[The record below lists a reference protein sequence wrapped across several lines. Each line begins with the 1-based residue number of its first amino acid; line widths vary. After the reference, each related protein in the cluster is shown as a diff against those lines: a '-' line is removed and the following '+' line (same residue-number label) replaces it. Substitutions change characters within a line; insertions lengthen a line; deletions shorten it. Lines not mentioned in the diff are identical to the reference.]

1 VSITQTMLLG
11 AIAGFTI
18 YLGLPL
24 GRVRVA
30 SLRIKAFLN
39 AASAGILVFLLF
51 EILAHATEPV
61 EHTLEEATQGEAAWG
76 QFAALGLVYA
86 IGFGAGLLSL
96 LYLPRMWKRPS
107 PPERS
112 SIGPGAMSV
121 AEAELS
127 QPAAQQAVLRTGMGI
142 AAGIGL
148 HNFSE
153 GLAIGQAAQAEEMT
167 LAALLIIGLAP
178 QHDRGRRHR
187 WPAGRRR
194 RARLL
199 GLARPGGADR
209 RGTDLPR
216 HHRRHLVRLRL
227 PVRRLPS
234 AGRGCAAVRHRRDP
248 ARRPPSLLGGHA
260 LGLMAGF
267 ILALA
272 TELVLE
278 VAGGRPQDPRPADT
292 TQRPNRIARPAAQEH
307 PFGGAAPGPPSK
319 RAFHHDS

>member
-1 VSITQTMLLG
+1 VSTTQTILLG

-30 SLRIKAFLN
+30 SLRTKAFLN

-61 EHTLEEATQGEAAWG
+61 EHALEEAVEGEAAWG

-86 IGFGAGLLSL
+86 VGFGAGLLSL
-96 LYLPRMWKRPS
+96 LYLARLWKRPS

-127 QPAAQQAVLRTGMGI
+127 QPAAQSAALRTGMGI

-153 GLAIGQAAQAEEMT
+153 GLAIGQAAESGAMA
-167 LAALLIIGLAP
+167 LAGLLIIGFALHNTTEGFGIVGPLAAT
-178 QHDRGRRHR
+178 GV
-187 WPAGRRR
+187 
-194 RARLL
+194 RASWGWL
-199 GLARPGGADR
+199 GLAGLIGGGPTFL
-209 RGTDLPR
+209 GTIVGTSFSSTYLFVGC
-216 HHRRHLVRLRL
+216 LALAAGALLYVIGEIL
-227 PVRRLPS
+227 PVGRRLS
-234 AGRGCAAVRHRRDP
+234 WEVT
-248 ARRPPSLLGGHA
+248 LW
-260 LGLMAGF
+260 GLMAGF
-267 ILALA
+267 FLGLA

-278 VAGGRPQDPRPADT
+278 VAGG
-292 TQRPNRIARPAAQEH
+292 
-307 PFGGAAPGPPSK
+307 
-319 RAFHHDS
+319 

>member
-1 VSITQTMLLG
+1 MSTTQTILLG

-30 SLRIKAFLN
+30 SLRTKAFLN

-61 EHTLEEATQGEAAWG
+61 EHALEEAVEGEAAWG

-96 LYLPRMWKRPS
+96 LYLARLWKRPS

-127 QPAAQQAVLRTGMGI
+127 QPAAQSAALRTGMGI

-153 GLAIGQAAQAEEMT
+153 GLAIGQAAQSGAMA
-167 LAALLIIGLAP
+167 LAALLIVGFALHNTTEGFGIVGPLAA
-178 QHDRGRRHR
+178 
-187 WPAGRRR
+187 AGV
-194 RARLL
+194 RASWGWL
-199 GLARPGGADR
+199 GLAGLIGGGPTFL
-209 RGTDLPR
+209 GTIVGTSFSSTYLFVGC
-216 HHRRHLVRLRL
+216 LALAAGALLYVIGEIL
-227 PVRRLPS
+227 PVGRRLS
-234 AGRGCAAVRHRRDP
+234 WEVTVW
-248 ARRPPSLLGGHA
+248 
-260 LGLMAGF
+260 GLMAGF
-267 ILALA
+267 FLGLA

-278 VAGGRPQDPRPADT
+278 VAG
-292 TQRPNRIARPAAQEH
+292 
-307 PFGGAAPGPPSK
+307 S
-319 RAFHHDS
+319 